1 MQKVASNNICLQLKQ
16 CSYNYVASVEFYN
29 SKRSLRKLISHLDS
43 AWEMTQTEN
52 NLNQLYQIQILFL
65 SPHSIIGYTT
75 LP

>member
-1 MQKVASNNICLQLKQ
+1 MRIL
-16 CSYNYVASVEFYN
+16 EFHN

-43 AWEMTQTEN
+43 AWEMTQTEKKLAMC

-65 SPHSIIGYTT
+65 SPHSIIDYTT